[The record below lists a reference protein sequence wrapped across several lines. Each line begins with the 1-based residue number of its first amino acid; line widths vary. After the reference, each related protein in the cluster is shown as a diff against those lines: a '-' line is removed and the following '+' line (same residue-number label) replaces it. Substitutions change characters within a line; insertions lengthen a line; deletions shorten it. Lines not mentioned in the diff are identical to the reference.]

1 MNDFSEI
8 ELDSIVK
15 FLLKTDYFKSIPE
28 NELYNLARNMKRKR
42 YKKNEIIFKENEEGD
57 SFYIIESGQVEVSIE
72 HSNIEKKRLS
82 IKEMYQ
88 GFGELSII
96 DKQSRSATVKCLEDT
111 SLLILDNESFE
122 RLIEDEN
129 SFSSSL
135 THSLT
140 SIVRNNTDIIIK
152 DLKDRN
158 ELLENSMTQLQELQD
173 TLVENER
180 MIAVGRFANK
190 MVHDLRNMLNQIF
203 SAIQLITIKKD
214 LPDNK
219 RNATDY
225 LGLIE
230 EAVKRMNDMCTEVL
244 EYSQGNITL
253 NKEKVNIKEYLELFI
268 KKTEKT
274 LGNKKIGLE
283 SEITAN
289 NMIFIDKGKLN
300 RVLNNIIYNSV
311 DALSRIKNP
320 LISIKCY
327 SDMESKDVV
336 IEISDNG
343 EGIQEEYLDKV
354 FEPFFTYGKTYGTG
368 LGLSISKE
376 IISTY
381 HKGSININSEVGK
394 GTTVTIKLPFE

>member
-8 ELDSIVK
+8 ELDNIVK
-15 FLLKTDYFKSIPE
+15 FLLKTDYFKCIPE
-28 NELYNLARNMKRKR
+28 NELYNLAKNMKREK
-42 YKKNEIIFKENEEGD
+42 YDKNETIFRENEEGD
-57 SFYIIESGQVEVSIE
+57 SFYIIESGIVEVSIE
-72 HSNIEKKRLS
+72 HSNIGKKRLS
-82 IKEMYQ
+82 VKEKYQ

-96 DKQSRSATVKCLEDT
+96 DKQKRSATVKCLEDT
-111 SLLILDNESFE
+111 SLLILNNESFE
-122 RLIEDEN
+122 RLIQDEN

-158 ELLENSMTQLQELQD
+158 ELLENSMSQLQELQD

-203 SAIQLITIKKD
+203 SAIQIMTIKKD
-214 LPDNK
+214 LPDKK
-219 RNATDY
+219 RNATNY

-230 EAVKRMNDMCTEVL
+230 EAVKKMNDMCTEVL

-253 NKEKVNIKEYLELFI
+253 NKEKVNMEDYLNSYLNKI
-268 KKTEKT
+268 EKT
-274 LGNKKIGLE
+274 LHNNQIELE
-283 SEITAN
+283 SYITAN
-289 NMIFIDKGKLN
+289 KIIVIDTGKIN

-311 DALSRIKNP
+311 DALSNKENPRIY
-320 LISIKCY
+320 IKCY
-327 SDMESKDVV
+327 IDLENNDIV
-336 IEISDNG
+336 IEINDNG
-343 EGIQEEYLDKV
+343 EGIHKEYLDKV
-354 FEPFFTYGKTYGTG
+354 FEPFFTHGKTYGTG

-376 IISTY
+376 IIMTH
-381 HKGSININSEVGK
+381 HKGNIDINSEVGK
-394 GTTVTIKLPFE
+394 GTTVTIKLPL